1 MRKVNVLLVEDNF
14 INQVAAKGLLKMM
27 NVEVTVANHGKEA
40 LSMIAAKNFQLV
52 LMDLQMP
59 VMDGFESTSKI
70 RAMEDPYFK
79 QIPIIA
85 FSASYILD
93 SKEKANELG
102 MTDVL
107 DKPFTL
113 DDLKNKIRTYVY
125 DSTGS

>member
-1 MRKVNVLLVEDNF
+1 MRKVSVLLVEDNF

-27 NVEVTVANHGKEA
+27 DVDVTVANHGKEA

-59 VMDGFESTSKI
+59 VMDGFESTSRI

-79 QIPIIA
+79 QVPIIA
-85 FSASYILD
+85 FSASYIVD

-113 DDLKNKIRTYVY
+113 EALKNKIRTYVY

>member
-113 DDLKNKIRTYVY
+113 DDLKNKIRTYVI
-125 DSTGS
+125 